1 MIARGAASSG
11 VALVVA
17 GMIGQELG
25 AAIAVR
31 VFPETGPLGMV
42 MLRLVFSAVLLLA
55 IARPRLAGRT
65 RRDWAAVLA
74 FGVVLAAMNSLFY
87 LAIERLALGVAVT
100 IEVLGP
106 LVLSIV
112 ASRRASA
119 WLWAVLALG
128 GVVALGGGGW
138 ESLDPLGVVFA
149 LAAALTW
156 ALYILASARVGRT
169 FERIDGLAL
178 AMAVGAVLSLPLGV
192 ATAGSALVRIDVLA
206 LGAAVAVL
214 SSALPYALE
223 LIALRRISAS
233 VFGILMSASPA
244 IAALVGLA
252 VLGQQLSWPQIVGIV
267 LVIAASAGA
276 VASAGRR
283 AVAEAVA

>member
-55 IARPRLAGRT
+55 IARPRLTGRT

-192 ATAGSALVRIDVLA
+192 ATAGSALVRVDVLA

>member
-192 ATAGSALVRIDVLA
+192 ATAGSALVRVDVLA

>member
-55 IARPRLAGRT
+55 IARPRLSGRT

-192 ATAGSALVRIDVLA
+192 ATAGSALVRVDVLA

>member
-55 IARPRLAGRT
+55 IARPRLSGRT

-192 ATAGSALVRIDVLA
+192 ATAGSALVRVDVLA

-252 VLGQQLSWPQIVGIV
+252 VLGQQLSWLQVAGIV
-267 LVIAASAGA
+267 LVIGASAGA

-283 AVAEAVA
+283 AVAEAV

>member
-55 IARPRLAGRT
+55 IARPRLSGRT

-192 ATAGSALVRIDVLA
+192 ATAGSALVRVDVLA

-252 VLGQQLSWPQIVGIV
+252 VLGQQLSWLQVAGIV
-267 LVIAASAGA
+267 LVIGASAGA

>member
-25 AAIAVR
+25 AAVAVR

-192 ATAGSALVRIDVLA
+192 ATAGSALVRVDVLA

-252 VLGQQLSWPQIVGIV
+252 VLGQQLSWLQVAGIV
-267 LVIAASAGA
+267 LVIGASAGA

>member
-55 IARPRLAGRT
+55 IARPRLSGRT

-192 ATAGSALVRIDVLA
+192 ATAASALVRVDVLA